1 MKHYSFIVVLFLS
14 LLSARGQNTIQ
25 GRIVNESGNPVANAN
40 VFIHNTQKGTIS
52 DINGNFLLNNIPKG
66 QHELIISSIGYE
78 TNVFPFFEEQL
89 PLTLKV
95 EMAIKVRELEN
106 VTVSSEPYEE
116 GGWEKFGT
124 MFNSGFIGALSN
136 AEKCKIKNK
145 DALVFRFYKKSQR
158 LRAFADEPLLIEN
171 QGLGYNINYQLE
183 YFEMNMEKG
192 STSYMGY
199 TMFTEMDGKNKNDE
213 EKWNRKRLETYTGS
227 LMHFMRSLYQ
237 DRFAEEGFDVRRI
250 IKTPNLEKLR
260 VKEIIGPTAVYKS
273 LPNGA
278 RILQSIKDKPGI
290 PRDTLY
296 YYDRVLNA
304 PDSFPIQGINLL
316 TKDSMTTISPDG
328 YTALQFPGE
337 IAVNYIKSFDKN
349 HEGHRVSSF
358 ISLAPGATVSV
369 DDQGYFYDSRDL
381 FVSGNWG
388 YTERAA
394 NFLPQDYQPLE
405 EKPQISVTSNPGQ
418 KNNPIPPI
426 HFQLTHHSIV
436 KDSTGTIFPFLLW
449 QPMIAS
455 GNYTL
460 LAIDSTDPNTAFLL
474 YAITDKNKVKSLLS
488 EMKPPESEYFK
499 TGASFSPLKL
509 TDIYGKPIDTK
520 GKLLVLNYW
529 FINCPPCKLEIP
541 KLNELV
547 FQYKENKD
555 IIFVAIALDAAPALL
570 NDQVTSPFKYQVV
583 ANGRKW
589 ADQYRIRSYPTHVIV
604 NKQGKIVF
612 HCTGYNNSIGYW
624 LEKYIEENK

>member
-1 MKHYSFIVVLFLS
+1 MV
-14 LLSARGQNTIQ
+14 
-25 GRIVNESGNPVANAN
+25 
-40 VFIHNTQKGTIS
+40 
-52 DINGNFLLNNIPKG
+52 
-66 QHELIISSIGYE
+66 
-78 TNVFPFFEEQL
+78 
-89 PLTLKV
+89 
-95 EMAIKVRELEN
+95 IKARELEN

-116 GGWEKFGT
+116 GGWAKFGSIFT
-124 MFNSGFIGALSN
+124 AGFIGAVSN

-145 DALVFRFYKKSQR
+145 EALVFRFYEKSQR

-171 QGLGYNINYQLE
+171 QGLGYIINYQLE

-199 TMFTEMDGKNKNDE
+199 TMFTEMEGKNKNDE
-213 EKWNRKRLETYTGS
+213 QKWNRNRVETYTGS
-227 LMHFMRSLYQ
+227 LMHFMRSLYWN
-237 DRFAEEGFDVRRI
+237 RFAEEGFDVHRM
-250 IKTPNLEKLR
+250 IKTPNLEKIR
-260 VKEIIGPTAVYKS
+260 VKEITGTAAVYKI

-290 PRDTLY
+290 PTDTLY
-296 YYDRVLNA
+296 YYDRVLSA
-304 PDSFPIQGINLL
+304 PDSITIQGINLL
-316 TKDSMTTISPDG
+316 TKDSVATISPDG
-328 YTALQFPGE
+328 YTALQFPGQ
-337 IAVNYIKSFDKN
+337 IAISYNKSIDKKQ
-349 HEGHRVSSF
+349 ESHRLTSY

-369 DDQGYFYDSRDL
+369 DEQGYFCDSRDL
-381 FVSGNWG
+381 FVSGHWG

-394 NFLPQDYQPLE
+394 NFLPQDYQPVE
-405 EKPQISVTSNPGQ
+405 EKPKTPVTAIQGQ
-418 KNNPIPPI
+418 KNEIPAAHI
-426 HFQLTHHSIV
+426 QITQHSIV

-460 LAIDSTDPNTAFLL
+460 MAIDSTDPNTAFLL
-474 YAITDKNKVKSLLS
+474 YAITDKTKVQSLIS
-488 EMKPPESEYFK
+488 EMKPPESEYFQ
-499 TGASFSPLKL
+499 TGASFPPLKL
-509 TDIYGKPIDTK
+509 NDIYGKPVDTK

-547 FQYKENKD
+547 FQYKDNKD
-555 IIFVAIALDAAPALL
+555 IVFVAIALDAAPALL

-583 ANGRKW
+583 ANGRRW
-589 ADQYRIRSYPTHVIV
+589 VDQYRIRSYPTHVIV